1 MRNSKHRVLVV
12 LPLFLF
18 ASMSLQAC
26 SSSSAHPRCDSLT
39 VLADQ
44 FNADMANGNYEMA
57 FATVRS
63 IYFEI
68 KDEPEVPADDTI
80 AGRIENTKGM
90 ANLIVNGGADT
101 FGVANVMST
110 IQTNM
115 LQIKSMCS

>member
-1 MRNSKHRVLVV
+1 MRSKFKVL
-12 LPLFLF
+12 LFF
-18 ASMSLQAC
+18 PIFIFSSLGLQSC
-26 SSSSAHPRCDSLT
+26 SSNSANAHCSSLT

-44 FNADMANGNYEMA
+44 LDNALSSGSYELA
-57 FATVRS
+57 FAAVRS

-68 KDEPEVPADDTI
+68 KDEPEVTVDESI

-90 ANLIVNGGADT
+90 SSLIVNGGAET

-115 LQIKSMCS
+115 LKIKAMCN

>member
-1 MRNSKHRVLVV
+1 MKKSKYKVLAV
-12 LPLFLF
+12 LPLFVF

-26 SSSSAHPRCDSLT
+26 SSSSAHASCDSLS

-44 FNADMANGNYEMA
+44 LNSEMANGNYEMA
-57 FATVRS
+57 FAVVRS
-63 IYFEI
+63 IYFDI

-80 AGRIENTKGM
+80 EGRIENTKGM

-115 LQIKSMCS
+115 LQIKAMCS

>member
-1 MRNSKHRVLVV
+1 MNPKHRVLVV
-12 LPLFLF
+12 LPLFIF

-26 SSSSAHPRCDSLT
+26 SSSSVHARCDSLS

-44 FNADMANGNYEMA
+44 LNTDMANGNYEMA
-57 FATVRS
+57 FAAVRS

-68 KDEPEVPADDTI
+68 KDEPEVAADDTI

-90 ANLIVNGGADT
+90 ATLIVNGGADA

-115 LQIKSMCS
+115 LQIKSMCN

>member
-1 MRNSKHRVLVV
+1 MKSESKVLFI
-12 LPLFLF
+12 LPILFISL
-18 ASMSLQAC
+18 SLQAC
-26 SSSSAHPRCDSLT
+26 SSKSANANCDSLS

-44 FNADMANGNYEMA
+44 LNNNLSTGNYEMA
-57 FATVRS
+57 FAAVRS

-68 KDEPEVPADDTI
+68 KDEPEVVADDTI

-90 ANLIVNGGADT
+90 ASLIVNGGAET

-115 LQIKSMCS
+115 LQIKAMCN